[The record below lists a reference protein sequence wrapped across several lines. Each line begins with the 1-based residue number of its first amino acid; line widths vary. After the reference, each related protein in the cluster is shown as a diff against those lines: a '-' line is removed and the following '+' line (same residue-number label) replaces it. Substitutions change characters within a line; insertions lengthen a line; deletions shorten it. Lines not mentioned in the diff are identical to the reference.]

1 MKNKKR
7 LLLLFVIVG
16 LLQAIA
22 PLYMAWRWEDI
33 LQTGRQFY
41 WQTAPVDPY
50 DAFKGRY
57 IDLRFDENNVPV
69 IDSQPVDLS
78 AGQMMYGIIAE
89 NTEGKAYIS
98 GVSVRQ
104 PEQGSYIKGKVYA
117 NGTGT
122 VHFLLPFS
130 RYYLPEDLA
139 PAAEAAYRKS
149 AGKTGVAAVRIK
161 DGYGVIEQ
169 LYIGDKTLYEF
180 LRQTQ

>member
-1 MKNKKR
+1 MKNKK
-7 LLLLFVIVG
+7 LLLFIFIVVG
-16 LLQAIA
+16 VLQAVV
-22 PLYMAWRWEDI
+22 PLYMAWRWENI

-57 IDLRFDENNVPV
+57 VELSFKENTAPIIDDVNLV
-69 IDSQPVDLS
+69 
-78 AGQMMYGIIAE
+78 AGQMVYAIIDE
-89 NTEGKAYIS
+89 NAEGKAYIS
-98 GVSVRQ
+98 RVSVNR
-104 PEQGSYIKGKVYA
+104 PEQGSYIKGKAYA
-117 NGTGT
+117 NGHDT
-122 VHFLLPFS
+122 VHFILPFT

-139 PAAEAAYRKS
+139 PAAEDAYRKS

-180 LRQTQ
+180 LRQSQ